1 MKRLFFLL
9 LIILPTFI
17 FAQKA
22 KIEFTK
28 TSHQFGVIP
37 ERGGKVVYDFIFKN
51 TGKSPLVLT
60 NVRTGCGCAVPEWSK
75 KPVAPGANGTIRV
88 YFDPRNRPGNFVK
101 SLAVNS
107 NASNNVVTLTIR
119 GKVQHQPA
127 GPYEGYDYSIGEVKF
142 TQLKADLDDI
152 MNTQQIEHKIQMI
165 HSGKEP
171 AKITVSNT
179 SPHIKA
185 IITPNTLKHGEKGE
199 IIFTYN
205 AGLKND
211 WGYVS
216 DKINININDTIQGVF
231 TFTAN
236 INEDF
241 DFYEGNYDKA
251 PAIQLP
257 NETANLKNLPSNS
270 KTTHTFF
277 IQNNGKSDLI
287 FRKVKGSEEDVHIHL
302 GKHSIKPGKKIKVS
316 VTFNTPAKGQITK
329 LIQFTTNDPEN
340 PVTLYKINGQIK

>member
-1 MKRLFFLL
+1 M
-9 LIILPTFI
+9 
-17 FAQKA
+17 
-22 KIEFTK
+22 
-28 TSHQFGVIP
+28 
-37 ERGGKVVYDFIFKN
+37 
-51 TGKSPLVLT
+51 
-60 NVRTGCGCAVPEWSK
+60 PEWSK

-101 SLAVNS
+101 SIAVNS